1 MIGGRAIAMGL
12 VGVVLALGAVG
23 VKKYWGRPNVILIT
37 IDTLRAD
44 HVGAY
49 GHGKA
54 STPNL
59 DWVAAGGA
67 VFERAYC
74 DVTWTTPSM
83 TSTMLGQ
90 FATRHGLQTTFQTLD
105 DDKTTLAEMLN
116 ADGYATAAVIG
127 SYPLSKIYNLDQG
140 FESYDDTFTRPI
152 AAGDSQPNSAEPA
165 REIPDNPTMEQIQER
180 NAWAFVVSGRRT
192 DAEVSDR
199 AIALL
204 SELMDGWRP
213 FFLWVH
219 YFGPHHV
226 PNSKLGY
233 FEDFADH
240 IHTYPRKTAE
250 SDAEVGR
257 LLMELNEKGIAKN
270 TLVIIH
276 SDHGESLGEHEY
288 VGHGRFLYEDNLRV
302 PLLVRW
308 PASIKG
314 GTRSSAIVGN
324 VDIASTILEATR
336 TTPAPRPFDGLS
348 LLEILRSGG
357 PGHSELILET
367 YGPTLRGFAEH
378 RTAKDGTRVEVGA
391 ARFGVLR
398 GNDKFIR
405 TEHRPLL
412 DGDDP
417 DLAPGELEKLNRRE
431 LYDVKADPGELT
443 DRSTI
448 AGDLAVELER
458 SGEAFRADH
467 AGESAARIEA
477 DPEHSEKLR
486 SLGYVE

>member
-1 MIGGRAIAMGL
+1 MNGGRAIALGL
-12 VGVVLALGAVG
+12 VAALLALGTVG
-23 VKKYWGRPNVILIT
+23 EKKNWGRPNVILIT

-67 VFERAYC
+67 LFERAYC

-105 DDKTTLAEMLN
+105 DDETTLAEMLN
-116 ADGYATAAVIG
+116 ANGYATAAVIG

-140 FESYDDTFTRPI
+140 FETYDDAFTRPI
-152 AAGDSQPNSAEPA
+152 AAGDANPIAPGPS
-165 REIPDNPTMEQIQER
+165 REIPDKPTMEQIQER
-180 NAWAFVVSGRRT
+180 NHWAFVVSGRRT

-204 SELMDGWRP
+204 STLTQGWRP

-233 FEDFADH
+233 LEDLGEH
-240 IHTYPRKTAE
+240 IRTYPSKTVE
-250 SDAEVGR
+250 SDAQVGR
-257 LLMELNEKGIAKN
+257 LLLELDHKGIAEN

-276 SDHGESLGEHEY
+276 ADHGESLGEHEY

-308 PASIKG
+308 PASIQG
-314 GTRSSAIVGN
+314 GTRSTAIVGN

-336 TTPAPRPFDGLS
+336 TTPEPRPFDGLS
-348 LLEILRSGG
+348 LLDVLRGG
-357 PGHSELILET
+357 SPGHSELILET

-378 RTAKDGTRVEVGA
+378 RTAKDGSRVEVGA
-391 ARFGVLR
+391 ARFGVLK

-412 DGDDP
+412 DGNDP
-417 DLAPGELEKLNRRE
+417 ELAPGEMDKLNRRE
-431 LYDVKADPGELT
+431 LYDVIADPGELS
-443 DRSTI
+443 DRSPT
-448 AGDLAVELER
+448 AGDLALELER
-458 SGEAFRADH
+458 SGEAFRANH